1 MCVFGALDQL
11 SADVPLNRASPNR
24 AFEASKLGHPACG
37 SGISS
42 NANSL
47 RYPTK
52 KGSAPERFPTSMFD
66 NIQCMV
72 IFTET
77 LNNNP

>member
-11 SADVPLNRASPNR
+11 STDVPLNPASPNR

-47 RYPTK
+47 RYPTE
-52 KGSAPERFPTSMFD
+52 KGSAPERLPASMFD
-66 NIQCMV
+66 NIQCTV
-72 IFTET
+72 IFAQT
-77 LNNNP
+77 LNDNL